1 MTIEDTCRPYYCL
14 ECDSNC
20 EGNPSNCL
28 KINVRI
34 QHEQSFSTVTRS
46 DGLVIRVNECYLIRN
61 HSSDIFAVERL
72 WFDKRQ
78 RAFATGVF
86 YLKSEQIQSDSQ
98 RKFYPNEVFRLTS
111 TNESISIDDILRPC
125 YVLDPTT
132 FCKGKPIAEYA
143 SRLIDKELFICEYRL
158 EKNAKNF
165 TRLNNKSKQMP
176 TINTKSYCFDN
187 YVEKLT
193 VKRDYQVCF
202 FDNKTKTVI
211 IFCLKPY
218 EKEVQQ
224 HCQHD
229 NRLRLLLNSTKLTNR
244 QIKDKMTRLNGCLEN
259 IYCHFHDQS
268 EISHP
273 TKTTFEQIF
282 GSSQPNSPD
291 KIRKKRRTISVS
303 SDDDIIELLVDQ
315 DCQSPAKKRST
326 TKQKIISPR
335 KRDDLYC

>member
-1 MTIEDTCRPYYCL
+1 MTIEDTCRPYYCF

-176 TINTKSYCFDN
+176 TINTKSYYFDN
-187 YVEKLT
+187 FIDKLT
-193 VKRDYQVCF
+193 IKRESRSNPSLNRRSNKLSAKEFDEKSSHIDGLIEKIYCRFHQTNAMPTDTNFSADFFYQNEDTHLQSRKRQRTTIQPAVK
-202 FDNKTKTVI
+202 T
-211 IFCLKPY
+211 
-218 EKEVQQ
+218 
-224 HCQHD
+224 
-229 NRLRLLLNSTKLTNR
+229 TNR
-244 QIKDKMTRLNGCLEN
+244 KQSLPNILRSIIDQIIDT
-259 IYCHFHDQS
+259 I
-268 EISHP
+268 
-273 TKTTFEQIF
+273 
-282 GSSQPNSPD
+282 SSQ
-291 KIRKKRRTISVS
+291 
-303 SDDDIIELLVDQ
+303 
-315 DCQSPAKKRST
+315 
-326 TKQKIISPR
+326 
-335 KRDDLYC
+335 